1 MLLAPCLE
9 SIGTAV
15 EPMEES
21 LVELHPIGEIEVG
34 ADAAH
39 IVEPVEGIQQL
50 QAAAGGVGIVHSDAG
65 LGGPVMTPFPH
76 IPVSP
81 S

>member
-1 MLLAPCLE
+1 M
-9 SIGTAV
+9 IFDFKV
-15 EPMEES
+15 VV
-21 LVELHPIGEIEVG
+21 LVELQSVGEVEVG

-50 QAAAGGVGIVHSDAG
+50 EAAAGGVGIAHRDAG
-65 LGGPVMTPFPH
+65 LGGPVMPPFPH

-81 S
+81 SQAVLEAL